1 MNPKKR
7 PQKSDTVLRVEVNR
21 ALKGDIH
28 VNEKCISAEVKQ
40 SIVTLSGSAES
51 HTEKMAAQQAVH
63 RIGGVRAIVNNIQVS
78 YRDLERDTDIAQAV
92 RDTLQWAV
100 FVPAERI
107 KSTVAG
113 GMVTLHGEVASW
125 REREEAARGV
135 SKIPGVRDVINMLRI
150 NAAGSSAR

>member
-28 VNEKCISAEVKQ
+28 VNEKSISAEVKQ

-51 HTEKMAAQQAVH
+51 HTGKMAAQQAVY
-63 RIGGVRAIVNNIQVS
+63 RIGGVRAIVNNIQVH
-78 YRDLERDTDIAQAV
+78 YRDMESDADIAQAV

-107 KSTVAG
+107 KSTVVG
-113 GMVTLHGEVASW
+113 GMVTLHGEVVSW

-150 NAAGSSAR
+150 NAAGSSAQ